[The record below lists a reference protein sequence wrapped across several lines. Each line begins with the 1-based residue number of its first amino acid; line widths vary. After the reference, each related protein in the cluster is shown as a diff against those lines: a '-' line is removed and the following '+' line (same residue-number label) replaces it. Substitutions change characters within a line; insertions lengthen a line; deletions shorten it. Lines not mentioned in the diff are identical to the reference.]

1 MEQYFQRCFVFGKGD
16 VVEQVGCLKHL
27 QSLSQAPWPIILTT
41 SEASLGNDLAN
52 VAYVIQ
58 TELPDSFSTFIQN
71 TGRGNRVDS
80 TAPLVGAFIT
90 DKLIFDIAALKIGCE
105 YKQQR

>member
-1 MEQYFQRCFVFGKGD
+1 
-16 VVEQVGCLKHL
+16 
-27 QSLSQAPWPIILTT
+27 
-41 SEASLGNDLAN
+41 
-52 VAYVIQ
+52 VIQ
-58 TELPDSFSTFIQN
+58 IELPDSFSTFIQN

-80 TAPLVGAFIT
+80 MAPLVGAFIT